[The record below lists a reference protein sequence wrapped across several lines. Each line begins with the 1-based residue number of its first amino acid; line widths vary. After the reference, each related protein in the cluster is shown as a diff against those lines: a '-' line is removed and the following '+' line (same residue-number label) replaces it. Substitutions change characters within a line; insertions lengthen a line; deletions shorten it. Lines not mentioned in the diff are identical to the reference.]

1 MTDQQQTLN
10 RALSF
15 GGASAISTGLAF
27 AAINFLGIGQLL
39 GYVRG
44 PLAWVAVLAGGLV
57 ILVVRALFSE
67 LNGMYPTAAGIRL
80 WMARAMN
87 DRLALIIT
95 LTYMT
100 AIILVIAA
108 DAFIIG
114 EAVAYAFGN
123 GRAVAMVYV
132 AVLLAVATWLN
143 LRGIRLVGAAEKIIT
158 TVVVLLTIAVGVV
171 ALFRHGSAGH
181 VSQGVSGSPLSAL
194 ILGIF
199 LYTGFEWVTTNSE
212 EVVKPRIIPKAMLV
226 AIIALGAS
234 QALFAVAMGLTLDQG
249 ERATAYPQLL
259 VAQAALGHAGML
271 LMLAVT
277 GLTAVNTFNG
287 GFVTMSRFMYAV
299 AREGKLPRKLTHLND
314 RAVPVVPVLIL
325 GITSLVVAIAVAAT
339 GSWAM
344 MVSVCAALEMMIYG
358 AAGFVVWRLRGTEP
372 AADRPFRFRGGRW
385 LAFAFMVLFGV
396 LGLMSSVTVGSATS
410 LDPIVTLAVIAGLVS
425 VYVYMYVPRLE
436 RREAEELAARRA
448 ARAAARSARAGRQ
461 DAGLPLFGRRHGAG
475 ERFSVGS
482 SHPS

>member
-1 MTDQQQTLN
+1 MTDRQQTLN

-27 AAINFLGIGQLL
+27 AAINFLGIAQLL

-114 EAVAYAFGN
+114 EAIAYAFGN
-123 GRAVAMVYV
+123 GRIIAIAYV
-132 AVLLAVATWLN
+132 AALLALATWLN
-143 LRGIRLVGAAEKIIT
+143 LRGIRLVGTAEKVIT
-158 TVVVLLTIAVGVV
+158 TTVVLLTVAVGVAAV
-171 ALFRHGSAGH
+171 FRHGSTAH
-181 VSQGVSGSPLSAL
+181 LSAGVSGSPLSAL

-212 EVVKPRIIPKAMLV
+212 EVVKPKIIPKAMLV
-226 AIIALGAS
+226 AIGALAAS
-234 QALFAVAMGLTLDQG
+234 QALFAVATGLTLDQG
-249 ERATAYPQLL
+249 QRATAYPQLL
-259 VAQAALGHAGML
+259 VAQAALGHAGLL

-299 AREGKLPRKLTHLND
+299 AREGKLPRALTRLND
-314 RAVPVVPVLIL
+314 RAVPVVPVLVL
-325 GITSLVVAIAVAAT
+325 GITSLVVAVGVAAT
-339 GSWAM
+339 GTWAM

-358 AAGFVVWRLRGTEP
+358 AAGFVVWRLRRTEP

-425 VYVYMYVPRLE
+425 VYVYTYVPRLE

-448 ARAAARSARAGRQ
+448 ARAAARAARGSGTLTASPDVPGEVH
-461 DAGLPLFGRRHGAG
+461 DAPEGIG
-475 ERFSVGS
+475 
-482 SHPS
+482 

>member
-1 MTDQQQTLN
+1 MPDQQQTLN

-27 AAINFLGIGQLL
+27 AAINFLGIAQML

-44 PLAWVAVLAGGLV
+44 PLAWAAVLCGGLV
-57 ILVVRALFSE
+57 ILAVRALFSE

-95 LTYMT
+95 FTYMA

-114 EAVAYAFGN
+114 EAIAYAFSN
-123 GRAVAMVYV
+123 GHTVAIVYV
-132 AVLLAVATWLN
+132 AVLLGVATWLN

-158 TVVVLLTIAVGVV
+158 TVVVALTIAVGAA
-171 ALFRHGSAGH
+171 ALFRHGSPAHLGAG
-181 VSQGVSGSPLSAL
+181 VQGSPVSAL

-212 EVVKPRIIPKAMLV
+212 EVVKPKIIPKAMLV
-226 AIIALGAS
+226 AIGALAAS
-234 QALFAVAMGLTLDQG
+234 QALFAVAMGLTLDHGQLG
-249 ERATAYPQLL
+249 TAYPQLL
-259 VAQAALGHAGML
+259 VAQAALGRAGLL

-299 AREGKLPRKLTHLND
+299 AREGKLPRMFTYLND
-314 RAVPVVPVLIL
+314 RAVPAVPVLIL
-325 GITSLVVAIAVAAT
+325 GITSLVVAIGVAAT
-339 GSWAM
+339 GTWAM

-358 AAGFVVWRLRGTEP
+358 AAGFVVWRLRRTQA

-396 LGLMSSVTVGSATS
+396 LGLMASITVGSKTS
-410 LDPIVTLAVIAGLVS
+410 FAPLVTLAVIAGLVS
-425 VYVYMYVPRLE
+425 IYVYTYVPRLE
-436 RREAEELAARRA
+436 RRDAAELAARRA
-448 ARAAARSARAGRQ
+448 ARAAARAARTSSQPPANTN
-461 DAGLPLFGRRHGAG
+461 APLELRNAPEGTT
-475 ERFSVGS
+475 
-482 SHPS
+482 

>member
-1 MTDQQQTLN
+1 MPDQRQTLN

-27 AAINFLGIGQLL
+27 AAINFLGIAQLL

-44 PLAWVAVLAGGLV
+44 PLAWAAVLCGGLV
-57 ILVVRALFSE
+57 ILAVRALFSE

-80 WMARAMN
+80 WMTRAMN

-114 EAVAYAFGN
+114 QAIAYAFGN
-123 GRAVAMVYV
+123 GRIIAMIYV
-132 AVLLAVATWLN
+132 GVLLAVATWLN
-143 LRGIRLVGAAEKIIT
+143 LRGIRLVGAAEKVIT
-158 TVVVLLTIAVGVV
+158 TAVVLLTVAVGAA
-171 ALFRHGSAGH
+171 ALFRHGNVAHLSAA
-181 VSQGVSGSPLSAL
+181 VSGSPVSAL

-212 EVVKPRIIPKAMLV
+212 EVVKPKIIPKAMLV
-226 AIIALGAS
+226 AIGSLAAS
-234 QALFAVAMGLTLDQG
+234 QALFAVAMGLTLDSGQ
-249 ERATAYPQLL
+249 RATAYPQLL

-299 AREGKLPRKLTHLND
+299 AREGKLPRTFTRLND
-314 RAVPVVPVLIL
+314 RAVPVVPVLVL
-325 GITSLVVAIAVAAT
+325 GITSLVVAIGVAAT
-339 GSWAM
+339 GTWAM

-358 AAGFVVWRLRGTEP
+358 AAGFVVWRLRRTQP
-372 AADRPFRFRGGRW
+372 ATDRPFRFRGGRW

-410 LDPIVTLAVIAGLVS
+410 LTPIVTLAVIAGLVS
-425 VYVYMYVPRLE
+425 IYVYTYVPRLE
-436 RREAEELAARRA
+436 RREAEELAARRT
-448 ARAAARSARAGRQ
+448 ARAAARTARAGGSPTAAPDAPRELQ
-461 DAGLPLFGRRHGAG
+461 DAPEGTA
-475 ERFSVGS
+475 
-482 SHPS
+482 

>member
-1 MTDQQQTLN
+1 MPDQQQTLN

-27 AAINFLGIGQLL
+27 AAINFLGIAQML

-44 PLAWVAVLAGGLV
+44 PLAWAAVLAGGLV
-57 ILVVRALFSE
+57 ILAVRALFSE

-80 WMARAMN
+80 WMSRAMN

-123 GRAVAMVYV
+123 GRIIALTYV
-132 AVLLAVATWLN
+132 GALLALATWLN

-158 TVVVLLTIAVGVV
+158 TVVVILTVAVGVV
-171 ALFRHGSAGH
+171 ALFRHGSAAH
-181 VSQGVSGSPLSAL
+181 VGEGVSGSPVSAL

-212 EVVKPRIIPKAMLV
+212 EVVKPKIIPRAMLV
-226 AIIALGAS
+226 AIGALAAS
-234 QALFAVAMGLTLDQG
+234 QALFAVAMGLTLDPGQ
-249 ERATAYPQLL
+249 RATAYPQLL
-259 VAQAALGHAGML
+259 VAQAALGHAGLL

-299 AREGKLPRKLTHLND
+299 AREGKLPRAFTRLND
-314 RAVPVVPVLIL
+314 KAVPVVPVLIL
-325 GITSLVVAIAVAAT
+325 GGTSLVVAIAVAAT

-358 AAGFVVWRLRGTEP
+358 AAGYVVWRLRRTEP

-396 LGLMSSVTVGSATS
+396 LGLMSSLTVGSATS
-410 LDPIVTLAVIAGLVS
+410 IAPLVTLAVIAGLVS
-425 VYVYMYVPRLE
+425 VYVYAYVPRLE
-436 RREAEELAARRA
+436 RREAQELAARRA
-448 ARAAARSARAGRQ
+448 ARAAARAARPASHGPANAPDELRSAAEET
-461 DAGLPLFGRRHGAG
+461 A
-475 ERFSVGS
+475 
-482 SHPS
+482 